1 MVEKYGLNLCTRYSK
16 RQQSPKGKKC
26 FIRSH
31 ADTASTAKDHKCV
44 IHNRSIT
51 PFFSKDVLILK

>member
-16 RQQSPKGKKC
+16 RQQSPKGKSALSVPMRTL
-26 FIRSH
+26 FPPQRITS
-31 ADTASTAKDHKCV
+31 V